1 MKSAPWSS
9 ASTTPVSS
17 PRRVITVKIKTTV
30 GAKPAG
36 ADLPRVSAS
45 QIALLIEIAALAME
59 DFRAQAAVVEAH
71 GIYIAALNR
80 AEAKFGPLDGRLDPR
95 DPEHADI
102 IMASAAEYK
111 AQQRAKKNAYN
122 VRRRLQT
129 ACRKAV
135 RLNEQ
140 AGGAVCCPSKRLPC

>member
-1 MKSAPWSS
+1 MTATKQN
-9 ASTTPVSS
+9 
-17 PRRVITVKIKTTV
+17 
-30 GAKPAG
+30 AG
-36 ADLPRVSAS
+36 QAAQAPRVSAD
-45 QIALLIEIAALAME
+45 QIGLLIEIAALAIQ
-59 DFRAQAAVVEAH
+59 DFQAQAAVVEAH
-71 GIYIAALNR
+71 AIYIEALNR
-80 AEAKFGPLDGRLDPR
+80 AEAKFGALEGRLNPL

-135 RLNEQ
+135 RLNAQ